1 MGYTFISQIICS
13 TPEETSTA
21 AGPEDPLFGDK
32 DIFNIGST
40 YKLRASC
47 LESSSCKRVQ
57 VTWSGSLTPHC
68 SCLCFV
74 TLLTFPQKWKIIAY
88 AIYR

>member
-1 MGYTFISQIICS
+1 MGYTFISPLICS
-13 TPEETSTA
+13 TPEEMSTA
-21 AGPEDPLFGDK
+21 AGPEDRLFGDK

-40 YKLRASC
+40 HKLSAPY
-47 LESSSCKRVQ
+47 LESGSCKRVQ
-57 VTWSGSLTPHC
+57 VTWSCSLTPHC

-88 AIYR
+88 AI